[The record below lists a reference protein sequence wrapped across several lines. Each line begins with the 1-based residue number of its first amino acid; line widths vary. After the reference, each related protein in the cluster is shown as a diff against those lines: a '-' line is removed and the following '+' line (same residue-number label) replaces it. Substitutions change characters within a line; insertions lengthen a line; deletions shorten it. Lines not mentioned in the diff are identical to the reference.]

1 VRIKFNFEL
10 EEMLRPTNKNRIKS
24 LYGMES
30 LDKIASSKVPIDK
43 FEMTNFEMANAFDKV
58 LFEGKSK
65 N

>member
-1 VRIKFNFEL
+1 
-10 EEMLRPTNKNRIKS
+10 MLRPTNKNRIKS

-58 LFEGKSK
+58 LFEEKSK

>member
-58 LFEGKSK
+58 LLEGKSK
-65 N
+65 K

>member
-1 VRIKFNFEL
+1 VRIKFNSEL

-24 LYGMES
+24 LFGMES

-58 LFEGKSK
+58 LLEGKSK
-65 N
+65 K

>member
-1 VRIKFNFEL
+1 MRIKFNSEL

-58 LFEGKSK
+58 LLEGKSK
-65 N
+65 K

>member
-58 LFEGKSK
+58 LFEEKSK